1 VAACGT
7 VSWWEQREDS
17 GRAPWVIAVGVA
29 QLKGT
34 VVEPVIVVEGLT
46 KRYGGTAVVD
56 GVSFEVGRGEIFGI
70 LGRNGAG
77 KTTTVECLEGLRR
90 ADGGRMRVLGL
101 DPATQAAEL
110 RRRIGSQLQES
121 ALPQR
126 IKVWEALRWFASFVP
141 GARDPDQLM
150 TQWGLQDKRNTHFS
164 DLSGG
169 QRQRLFIALALVND
183 PELVFLDEMTTGLDP
198 AARHTAWDLVRAVRD
213 AGTSVVLVTHFM
225 EEAERLCDRVAVLER
240 GTIVALGTPGA
251 LIAEHARQ
259 ITVRFSA
266 EAGDLGWLAAVAGVD
281 QVARRNGSVE
291 VQGTGP
297 VLAEVAAALVGH
309 GIRPADLRA
318 DQPNLEEVFLS
329 ITGRRSDE

>member
-1 VAACGT
+1 MA
-7 VSWWEQREDS
+7 R
-17 GRAPWVIAVGVA
+17 
-29 QLKGT
+29 
-34 VVEPVIVVEGLT
+34 
-46 KRYGGTAVVD
+46 
-56 GVSFEVGRGEIFGI
+56 
-70 LGRNGAG
+70 G
-77 KTTTVECLEGLRR
+77 KTTTVECLQGLRR
-90 ADGGRMRVLGL
+90 ADSGRMRVLGL
-101 DPATQAAEL
+101 DPLTQAAGL

-141 GARDPDQLM
+141 GTRDPDQLI
-150 TQWGLQDKRNTHFS
+150 TQWGLQGKRNTHFS

-240 GTIVALGTPGA
+240 GTIVALGAPGA
-251 LIAEHARQ
+251 LIAEHTRRV
-259 ITVRFSA
+259 TVRFSA
-266 EAGDLGWLAAVAGVD
+266 EAGDLGWLC
-281 QVARRNGSVE
+281 RRGRGRPGGPADGAVE

-297 VLAEVAAALVGH
+297 VLAEVAAALVGR

-318 DQPNLEEVFLS
+318 DQPNLEDVFLS